1 MAATRLI
8 ALHQNKGRSIAQCL
22 EARTDYAK
30 NQEKT
35 EKGELV
41 TSYACDPMTVDEEFL
56 LQKRQYSH
64 ITGKSQKRDIIAY
77 QIRQSFK
84 PGEITPEDANRIGF
98 ELAMRFT
105 KGHYSFIVA
114 THTDRAHV
122 HNHIVYNSTSIDG
135 TRKFKNV
142 WLSGRAL
149 QRLSD
154 LVCLENGL
162 SVIEPAPYF
171 ERAKRSTFPKHESAR
186 SLICRNI
193 DAILEK
199 SPKDFSSFLKSLEEA
214 GYEVKQGKN
223 IAVRGQ
229 NQKRFIRLSS
239 LGPGYSE
246 SSIREIITGIRKP
259 VSKCVSN
266 PVNERRV
273 DLLIDIQKK
282 LKEKGPG
289 YARWATI
296 YNLKQMS
303 KSMLLLRDHGV
314 KTLDQLTAKIDETV
328 EKRDDLQKRIQ
339 RAEKRLTEIAALK
352 KHIINYSKTRE
363 AYEEYRKSGYSKK
376 FFEKHYEEITLQ
388 KAAKQ
393 AFDELG
399 VKNIPKVKELSVEYA
414 EILTDKKLAYAE
426 YRKTRDEAKELLIA
440 KRNIESLFEAEKQEE
455 QRSRVVETER

>member
-30 NQEKT
+30 NPEKT

-64 ITGKSQKRDIIAY
+64 ITGKSQNHDIIAY

-122 HNHIVYNSTSIDG
+122 HKHIVYNSTSIDG
-135 TRKFKNV
+135 TRKFQNV

-162 SVIEPAPYF
+162 SVIEPAPYS
-171 ERAKRSTFPKHESAR
+171 ERAKRSTYPKHESAR
-186 SLICRNI
+186 SLICRDI
-193 DAILEK
+193 DVILEK
-199 SPKDFSSFLKSLEEA
+199 KPKDFPSFLKGLEEA

-223 IAVRGQ
+223 IAVRSQ

-239 LGPGYSE
+239 LVPGYSE
-246 SSIREIITGIRKP
+246 SSIREIIADKRKP
-259 VSKCVSN
+259 VSKCVTH

-289 YARWATI
+289 YARWATV

-314 KTLDQLTAKIDETV
+314 KTLDQLIAKIDETV
-328 EKRDDLQKRIQ
+328 EKRDYLQKRIQ
-339 RAEKRLTEIAALK
+339 NAEKRLTEIAALK
-352 KHIINYSKTRE
+352 THIINYSKTRE
-363 AYEEYRKSGYSKK
+363 TYEEYRKSGYSKK
-376 FFEKHYEEITLQ
+376 FFEKQYEEITLHR
-388 KAAKQ
+388 AAKQ

-399 VKNIPKVKELSVEYA
+399 FRNIPKVKDLSVEYA
-414 EILTDKKLAYAE
+414 EILTDKKKVYSE
-426 YRKTRDEAKELLIA
+426 YRKTRDDAKELLIA

-455 QRSRVVETER
+455 HRSRVVEPER

>member
-30 NQEKT
+30 NPEKT

-154 LVCLENGL
+154 L
-162 SVIEPAPYF
+162 PAPYS
-171 ERAKRSTFPKHESAR
+171 ERAKRSTYPKHESAR

-414 EILTDKKLAYAE
+414 EILTDKKQAYAE